1 MIKAVYVN
9 DSNSCQ
15 TIFMGKLFNE
25 EKLFK
30 LMQESNYLNKFKEF
44 WIKIERGEWKR
55 SL

>member
-44 WIKIERGEWKR
+44 
-55 SL
+55 